1 MRLAREGPPRV
12 SEARPWCT
20 KWGCIDQA
28 RCVQPFKLY
37 QYTAEDVRGTQLE
50 ECLEPFNITGPG
62 ITEHIT
68 DDPRRACAFW
78 FEVSGR
84 CRALRHMWKLK
95 HWGGN
100 GLNHVLVI
108 HTDEGISASERVS
121 YLGRAAIAQGHAT
134 AERFVPGLDIALGLH
149 SKFHGP
155 NALVL
160 AAARPWARQHL
171 LTFKG
176 TWTHTARVRAGL
188 HHDERRRVLLVT
200 YPNPHQCAV
209 STSLRRPYLNSA
221 RSRRLAPLHADCC
234 EKLHS
239 VYKSY
244 NYARLM
250 NTTFAL
256 VLPGRQ
262 PASYRLAEV
271 IATGAIPVFYGFEDA
286 MLPYAELID
295 WRSMSM
301 YAPIDVNFE
310 GKLLPALE
318 ALAADRKRLLA
329 MQRALAK
336 ASRHFDGDG
345 SRGGNQA
352 IVETLRRRYSFEL

>member
-1 MRLAREGPPRV
+1 
-12 SEARPWCT
+12 
-20 KWGCIDQA
+20 
-28 RCVQPFKLY
+28 
-37 QYTAEDVRGTQLE
+37 
-50 ECLEPFNITGPG
+50 
-62 ITEHIT
+62 
-68 DDPRRACAFW
+68 
-78 FEVSGR
+78 
-84 CRALRHMWKLK
+84 MWKLK

-134 AERFVPGLDIALGLH
+134 AERFVP
-149 SKFHGP
+149 
-155 NALVL
+155 
-160 AAARPWARQHL
+160 
-171 LTFKG
+171 
-176 TWTHTARVRAGL
+176 GL